1 MQKVF
6 TFIKTYT
13 DIKAIQAN
21 SIDLVEF
28 SMMEENAE
36 LFTSYIE
43 SGKNSLKI
51 VISGKMGV
59 GKSSLING
67 LVGKEVSKEAKSVL
81 AVTNEIKSYSFTM
94 KVKNTTVQKTIDVTV
109 LDTPGLADPFRDEEA
124 NLKAIAEHCS
134 DCDLLIYCMDMRVRL
149 TEDDDMGIKKLT
161 DLVGPQVWKNTV
173 FALTFANGVKH
184 PPRSSFRS
192 NFWYYASFGYY
203 NAERDGRL
211 ELFQRLQSEWVK
223 RIHQT
228 LKQQN
233 LPDTIT
239 DDLSIVPTGYR
250 VDNPPDCKDWL
261 TPFWCE
267 AFRKTNESSQPTFLG
282 INFHRMHS
290 QPLQE
295 SGDSDAAKLVE
306 SSTVRAVEN
315 HQQMVQ
321 VDLDKV
327 AAVVKGSPTRKIV
340 GLTGLLTAAI
350 GTPHG
355 MVEGIDVEEEII
367 NIGFGL
373 TPIIEAIQKY
383 ESTKSLKT

>member
-1 MQKVF
+1 M
-6 TFIKTYT
+6 TST
-13 DIKAIQAN
+13 DVKAIQT
-21 SIDLVEF
+21 SDIDI
-28 SMMEENAE
+28 SMMEENVE

-67 LVGKEVSKEAKSVL
+67 LVGKEVSKEATSVM
-81 AVTNEIKSYSFTM
+81 AVTNEIMSYSFTM
-94 KVKNTTVQKTIDVTV
+94 KIEDTAVQKTIDVTV
-109 LDTPGLADPFRDEEA
+109 LDTPGIADPFRDEDT

-134 DCDLLIYCMDMRVRL
+134 NCDLLIYCMDIRARF
-149 TEDDDMGIKKLT
+149 TKDDARGIKRLT

-173 FALTFANGVKH
+173 FALTFANDVKH
-184 PPRSSFRS
+184 PPQSSFRS

-211 ELFQRLQSEWVK
+211 EFFQCLRSEWENS
-223 RIHQT
+223 IHQT
-228 LKQQN
+228 LKHQN

-250 VDNPPDCKDWL
+250 LDNPPDRNDWL

-290 QPLQE
+290 QSLQE
-295 SGDSDAAKLVE
+295 SGDADAAKLE
-306 SSTVRAVEN
+306 TIWQDNCNYA
-315 HQQMVQ
+315 
-321 VDLDKV
+321 LV
-327 AAVVKGSPTRKIV
+327 AN
-340 GLTGLLTAAI
+340 L
-350 GTPHG
+350 
-355 MVEGIDVEEEII
+355 
-367 NIGFGL
+367 
-373 TPIIEAIQKY
+373 
-383 ESTKSLKT
+383 

>member
-81 AVTNEIKSYSFTM
+81 AVTNEIKPYSFTM

-134 DCDLLIYCMDMRVRL
+134 DCDLLIYCMDIRTRFTKDDARRVK
-149 TEDDDMGIKKLT
+149 E
-161 DLVGPQVWKNTV
+161 
-173 FALTFANGVKH
+173 
-184 PPRSSFRS
+184 
-192 NFWYYASFGYY
+192 
-203 NAERDGRL
+203 
-211 ELFQRLQSEWVK
+211 
-223 RIHQT
+223 
-228 LKQQN
+228 
-233 LPDTIT
+233 
-239 DDLSIVPTGYR
+239 
-250 VDNPPDCKDWL
+250 
-261 TPFWCE
+261 
-267 AFRKTNESSQPTFLG
+267 TN
-282 INFHRMHS
+282 
-290 QPLQE
+290 
-295 SGDSDAAKLVE
+295 
-306 SSTVRAVEN
+306 
-315 HQQMVQ
+315 
-321 VDLDKV
+321 
-327 AAVVKGSPTRKIV
+327 
-340 GLTGLLTAAI
+340 
-350 GTPHG
+350 
-355 MVEGIDVEEEII
+355 
-367 NIGFGL
+367 
-373 TPIIEAIQKY
+373 
-383 ESTKSLKT
+383 